1 MRLDPNKSGRIEIL
15 DGFRCIAILS
25 VVLYHFYC
33 RWTSPIYTGNIYP
46 YASDYNY
53 FNLGYLGVQFFFI
66 ISGFVIAATLQTTQ
80 TFGSFLRKRWIRL
93 FPALL
98 ICSLITFI
106 VIRLFDSDN
115 LFSRSKSSLNLVYS
129 ITLLH
134 PELINLLLKPFQIHG
149 STICGSYW
157 SLWPEV
163 QFYFLA
169 ATLYYINPSRFLL
182 RFFVIAIG
190 VYLLNTF
197 MFNVPGSNLLS
208 ISVTHPIVTT
218 YIKVANIFNIFHYS
232 LWFLAGV
239 LFYQLYTPSK
249 NKYILPGLGLIFV
262 FLIYDCFDLNMRLI
276 VFCMFLLFMFFVYLP
291 QYLAFFKFKLFSGI
305 GLVSYSLYLIH
316 ENIGVLFIHKY
327 AAYLRNY
334 QGLFPLILIFLF
346 TVFSTIFYKW
356 LEKPITGY
364 LKKKLL

>member
-1 MRLDPNKSGRIEIL
+1 MTLEPNKSGRIEIL
-15 DGFRCIAILS
+15 DGFRFIAIMS

-33 RWTSPIYTGNIYP
+33 RWTPPIFSGNIYP

-66 ISGFVIAATLQTTQ
+66 ISGFVIAATLQTTP
-80 TFGSFLRKRWIRL
+80 TFGAFLRKRWLRL
-93 FPALL
+93 FPALV
-98 ICSLITFI
+98 ICSLLTFI
-106 VIRLFDSDN
+106 IVHVFDSEN
-115 LFSRSKSSLNLVYS
+115 LFARSKNALNLLYS
-129 ITLLH
+129 ITLIN

-182 RFFVIAIG
+182 RFFVITLGI
-190 VYLLNTF
+190 YLLNTF
-197 MFNVPGSNLLS
+197 MLNVPGSNLLS
-208 ISVTHPIVTT
+208 ISVTHPIVAA
-218 YIKVANIFNIFHYS
+218 YIKVANMFNLLHYS
-232 LWFLAGV
+232 LWFLTGV
-239 LFYQLYTPSK
+239 LFYQLYTSHK

-262 FLIYDCFDLNMRLI
+262 FLLYDCFDLNMRLM
-276 VFCMFLLFMFFVYLP
+276 VSCMFLLFMFFIYLP
-291 QYLAFFKFKLFSGI
+291 QYLAFLKFKLFSSI

-327 AAYLRNY
+327 AAYLGNY
-334 QGLFPLILIFLF
+334 QGLFPLILIVLF
-346 TVFSTIFYKW
+346 VVFSTIFYKW
-356 LEKPITGY
+356 LEKPITLY